1 MMIVWIKCYNFAT
14 RYWELWQRY
23 DVCISYCFFILFC
36 LESTQ
41 WILFK
46 SVCVCMNPNLYSFF
60 VQILFSLGK
69 SQHFP
74 WLNHVKS
81 TFLLVRSPF
90 SQWNQHFS
98 WLWGFPWMGV
108 PSEWM
113 VYNEQSYKN
122 DLGVPV
128 PGCLEPPPCCFNKN
142 PSRSQAT
149 WSSSTVA
156 WPTNTRSGWGCSGA
170 GGSDGTWT
178 KVQLVGLDCNAYH
191 IIFY

>member
-46 SVCVCMNPNLYSFF
+46 SVWVCMNPNLYSFF
-60 VQILFSLGK
+60 VQILFFLGK

-113 VYNEQSYKN
+113 VYNEQSYRN
-122 DLGVPV
+122 DLGV
-128 PGCLEPPPCCFNKN
+128 PGCLEPPPCCFTKN
-142 PSRSQAT
+142 PSRSRRRRRDLPPRWHGQR
-149 WSSSTVA
+149 
-156 WPTNTRSGWGCSGA
+156 TRAAA
-170 GGSDGTWT
+170 GGARAPEDPTAPGRRCIS
-178 KVQLVGLDCNAYH
+178 YH
-191 IIFY
+191 ILLSWFS